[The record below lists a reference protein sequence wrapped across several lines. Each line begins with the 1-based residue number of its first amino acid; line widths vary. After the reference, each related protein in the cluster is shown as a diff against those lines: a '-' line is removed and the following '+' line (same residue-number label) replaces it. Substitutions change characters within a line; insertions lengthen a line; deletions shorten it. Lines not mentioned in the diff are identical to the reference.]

1 MSYKGGPKHIRS
13 SFFENLEMIMV
24 ILNPKKRQSKSVLPK
39 YLRPIAFR
47 PTREVGCYMT
57 GMYDKSKF
65 INRAI
70 YFYILMINQPIRI
83 LKELK
88 KQHPRLYKFVGRKKF
103 KW

>member
-1 MSYKGGPKHIRS
+1 MLI
-13 SFFENLEMIMV
+13 I
-24 ILNPKKRQSKSVLPK
+24 NPKKRQSKSVLPR

-47 PTREVGCYMT
+47 PTREVGCYMS

-70 YFYILMINQPIRI
+70 YFYMIWINRPIEI
-83 LKELK
+83 LKDLK
-88 KQHPRLYKFVGRKKF
+88 RMYPKLYKFVGRKKF